1 MDVANIIR
9 FGNTMLLNISMWS
22 YILFNI
28 YKAYIYMT
36 SYKKTVTIDPL
47 ETFKKE
53 LQEHIRTLDL
63 RLVLQEKAIDA
74 SKVITEDAVK
84 KLHTELATLKVAI
97 QASTQDTMKKL
108 NYEMAEFKIAS
119 KSSQKTLQEDLM
131 KQFTDKMTAFKIT
144 SEASQKT
151 LPADITNIPKWL
163 GSKPYLTNCSNV
175 ETPSY
180 LPLHTAKIIKVL
192 RERSAANT
200 RSAIEKTVLLLKD

>member
-53 LQEHIRTLDL
+53 LQEDIRTLDL

-74 SKVITEDAVK
+74 SKVITEDALK

-108 NYEMAEFKIAS
+108 NYEMAEFKITSEAS
-119 KSSQKTLQEDLM
+119 LQEYLM

-151 LPADITNIPKWL
+151 LPADSTNIPKWL
-163 GSKPYLTNCSNV
+163 GSRPYLTNCSIV

>member
-53 LQEHIRTLDL
+53 LQEDIRTLDL

-108 NYEMAEFKIAS
+108 NYEMAEFKITSEAS
-119 KSSQKTLQEDLM
+119 LQEYLM
-131 KQFTDKMTAFKIT
+131 KQFTDKMTALKIT

-163 GSKPYLTNCSNV
+163 GSRPYLTNCSNV

>member
-53 LQEHIRTLDL
+53 LQEDIRTLDL
-63 RLVLQEKAIDA
+63 RLVLQEKAIDE

-119 KSSQKTLQEDLM
+119 KASLQEYLM
-131 KQFTDKMTAFKIT
+131 KQFTDKMTALKIT

-163 GSKPYLTNCSNV
+163 GSRPYLTNCSNV

>member
-53 LQEHIRTLDL
+53 LQEDIRTLDL

-119 KSSQKTLQEDLM
+119 EASLQEYLM
-131 KQFTDKMTAFKIT
+131 KQFTDKMTALKIT

-163 GSKPYLTNCSNV
+163 GSRPYLTNCSNV

>member
-1 MDVANIIR
+1 
-9 FGNTMLLNISMWS
+9 
-22 YILFNI
+22 
-28 YKAYIYMT
+28 MT

-53 LQEHIRTLDL
+53 LQEDIRTLDL

-74 SKVITEDAVK
+74 SKVITEDALK

-108 NYEMAEFKIAS
+108 NYEMAEFKITSEAS
-119 KSSQKTLQEDLM
+119 LQEYLM

-151 LPADITNIPKWL
+151 LPADSTNIPKWL
-163 GSKPYLTNCSNV
+163 GSRPYLTNCSNV

>member
-53 LQEHIRTLDL
+53 LQEDIRTLDL

-74 SKVITEDAVK
+74 SKVITEDALK

-119 KSSQKTLQEDLM
+119 EASLQEYLM

-163 GSKPYLTNCSNV
+163 GSRPYLTNCSNV